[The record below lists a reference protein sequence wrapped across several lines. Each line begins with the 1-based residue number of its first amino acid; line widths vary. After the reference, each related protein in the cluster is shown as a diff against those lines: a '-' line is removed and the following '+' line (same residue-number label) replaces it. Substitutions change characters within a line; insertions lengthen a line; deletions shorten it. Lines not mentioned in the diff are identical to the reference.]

1 LVKLEDFFSVLIDD
15 LEIFKEGLKRED
27 FSFCNI
33 LSNRLITD
41 AVFLNS
47 KGFVLLGVILKENLN
62 YFALLEDFKIV
73 KGEYIEFINEFNQ
86 SEDLDLE
93 RIINRYINFYDK
105 IWVDISPEHEKYEKN
120 LDYSLFSTKY
130 VINFL
135 IDNLERQD
143 VPYIRDSIIYGATNE
158 LNRIYRNFG
167 ALKYQLMLKTV
178 LYLSG
183 KLYDYY
189 RVLILSTSSK
199 KEIWKEKIISLKLKI
214 KNNIRSFKIEK
225 KYLENSLDLLFEI
238 SKQWRHLFI
247 KVGELSLPIQRE
259 KTTIPPE
266 IQQELEEIVS
276 KVTESELKSD

>member
-1 LVKLEDFFSVLIDD
+1 MVKLEDFFSVLIDD

>member
-62 YFALLEDFKIV
+62 YFALLEDFKII

>member
-1 LVKLEDFFSVLIDD
+1 LVKLEEFFSVLIND

-33 LSNRLITD
+33 LSNRLVTD

-47 KGFVLLGVILKENLN
+47 KSFVLLGVILKENLN
-62 YFALLEDFKIV
+62 YFALLEDFKTI
-73 KGEYIEFINEFNQ
+73 KGEYIDFINEFKQ

-93 RIINRYINFYDK
+93 RIINQYINFYDE

-120 LDYSLFSTKY
+120 LEYSLFSTKY

-189 RVLILSTSSK
+189 RVLFLSTSSK

-214 KNNIRSFKIEK
+214 KNNISNFKIEK

>member
-1 LVKLEDFFSVLIDD
+1 MVKLEDFFSVLIDD

-62 YFALLEDFKIV
+62 YFALLEDFKII